1 MTARLVTIPISHYCE
16 RARWALDRCGVP
28 YREEQALQGFHLRA
42 VRRAGGRRTTP
53 VLVAPDAALFD
64 SADIVR
70 YADANAVEG
79 RTLYPAAHRD
89 AVAALERT
97 FEGDL
102 GVEAR
107 RWAYHRLLPHRRLLL
122 RYNAGR
128 SPRHQRAAL
137 SLLFP
142 LLRGKLAD
150 ALGVTDGNVDA
161 GLAVIHAHL
170 DRVAALLHGRRYL
183 VGDTFTA
190 ADLTFAALAA
200 PLVMPPEY
208 GTPLPQLAE
217 LPAAIA
223 AEVAAFRAHPA
234 GAFALRLY
242 AEDRRA

>member
-1 MTARLVTIPISHYCE
+1 VTARLITIPISHYCE

-28 YREEQALQGFHLRA
+28 YREEQSLQGFHLRA

-70 YADANAVEG
+70 YADANAREG
-79 RTLYPAAHRD
+79 RTLYPAPHAE
-89 AVAALERT
+89 AIAALERSV
-97 FEGDL
+97 EVEL

-128 SPRHQRAAL
+128 APRHQRVAL
-137 SLLFP
+137 SVLFP
-142 LLRGKLAD
+142 VLRGKLAD
-150 ALGVTDGNVDA
+150 ALGVTDGKVDA
-161 GLAVIHAHL
+161 GLAVIRAHL
-170 DRVAALLHGRRYL
+170 DRVAALLGDRRYL

-190 ADLTFAALAA
+190 ADLAFASLAA

-208 GTPLPQLAE
+208 GTRLPPLDE
-217 LPAAIA
+217 LPAAVA

-234 GAFALRLY
+234 GGFALRLY
-242 AEDRRA
+242 AEERRA